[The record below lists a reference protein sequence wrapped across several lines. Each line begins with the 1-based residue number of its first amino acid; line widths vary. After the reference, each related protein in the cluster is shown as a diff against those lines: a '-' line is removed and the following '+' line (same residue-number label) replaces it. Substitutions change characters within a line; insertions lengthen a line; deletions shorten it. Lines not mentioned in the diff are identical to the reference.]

1 MKQTLDT
8 IVLIFVWIA
17 LTFLVGTI
25 MSIGMAMHQ

>member
-1 MKQTLDT
+1 MKLET
-8 IVLIFVWIA
+8 VVVIFVWIA